1 MLCVIT
7 VSESTTLLSAVH
19 TRAVTIAAVSITQAY
34 ARRKNVKDATPE
46 ASTLKPEAA
55 VFHFSVSRSQSDVLL
70 KTAIN
75 SVCSGQ
81 MRTDACILLDEG
93 AQTLFKTAKLDR
105 DLDVKRTGTIS
116 LHVAAFGE
124 NNDRLSRR
132 YSYHLSAH
140 RTEDTH
146 IHQRVDCPYN
156 RSTYCWLYMI

>member
-34 ARRKNVKDATPE
+34 TRRKTVKDATPE

-81 MRTDACILLDEG
+81 TLAYYLTKAHKHCLKRRNLIAIL
-93 AQTLFKTAKLDR
+93 T
-105 DLDVKRTGTIS
+105 
-116 LHVAAFGE
+116 
-124 NNDRLSRR
+124 
-132 YSYHLSAH
+132 
-140 RTEDTH
+140 
-146 IHQRVDCPYN
+146 
-156 RSTYCWLYMI
+156 